1 MCVCVFCCL
10 FHSSFEGVDEN
21 HVEEEVEKEKQVS
34 NRKTLGIPE
43 LDPDA
48 LPSSHVQ
55 KYLCPD
61 STVH

>member
-1 MCVCVFCCL
+1 M
-10 FHSSFEGVDEN
+10 DEN